1 MKIGLNRK
9 YNVGVGSNALRRLM
23 AANNLQSAIRR
34 KRRKSIRQI
43 GLEKLTADNI
53 LKRDFFAPLP
63 GRKYVTDITYI
74 PIRNS
79 MVYFSVILDLF
90 NGEIVSH
97 KISRS
102 ADAALSTDVVS
113 NLALK
118 RDLEG
123 AVLHSDQGV
132 HYTNKAYQ
140 SLLKEKGIIA
150 SMSRKGNCWDNAMAE
165 NFFSHYKCECIRLCK
180 KSLYS
185 FESVVEV
192 TEEYLNFYNKERYQS
207 RLKNMSP
214 IDYRLQN
221 FKN

>member
-1 MKIGLNRK
+1 MKIVLNRK
-9 YNVGVGSNALRRLM
+9 YNLSVGSHTLRRLM

-132 HYTNKAYQ
+132 HYTNKAL
-140 SLLKEKGIIA
+140 SILIK
-150 SMSRKGNCWDNAMAE
+150 RK
-165 NFFSHYKCECIRLCK
+165 
-180 KSLYS
+180 
-185 FESVVEV
+185 
-192 TEEYLNFYNKERYQS
+192 
-207 RLKNMSP
+207 
-214 IDYRLQN
+214 
-221 FKN
+221 

>member
-1 MKIGLNRK
+1 
-9 YNVGVGSNALRRLM
+9 
-23 AANNLQSAIRR
+23 
-34 KRRKSIRQI
+34 
-43 GLEKLTADNI
+43 
-53 LKRDFFAPLP
+53 
-63 GRKYVTDITYI
+63 
-74 PIRNS
+74 

-150 SMSRKGNCWDNAMAE
+150 SMSRKGNCWDNAPMESFFAVLKTECFHNRTFASIEALEAE
-165 NFFSHYKCECIRLCK
+165 IHEYIRYYNHDRLSLKLK
-180 KSLYS
+180 KL
-185 FESVVEV
+185 
-192 TEEYLNFYNKERYQS
+192 
-207 RLKNMSP
+207 SP
-214 IDYRLQN
+214 VAYRTQ
-221 FKN
+221 FATAA

>member
-1 MKIGLNRK
+1 MKIVLNRK
-9 YNVGVGSNALRRLM
+9 YNLSVGSHTLRRLM

-113 NLALK
+113 TLALK

-132 HYTNKAYQ
+132 HYTNKPYQ
-140 SLLKEKGIIA
+140 SLHKEKGIIA

-165 NFFSHYKCECIRLCK
+165 NFFSHYKCECIRLWK